1 MVALLKWAAMG
12 AGSFFWGARAD
23 RLGSRVVTVAGG
35 VLMGLGLVLSSQAT
49 ALWQLDVTFG
59 LFVGFAAGAF
69 LTPLSVT
76 ATKWFTANRGL
87 AVGVVS
93 AGGGVGLL
101 LLSPLSRWLTSLYDW
116 RVALLVLGAL
126 AWLAILPPALLLPNA
141 PPEVG
146 AAPPRGPPAPPRPA
160 PPAPG

>member
-59 LFVGFAAGAF
+59 LFVGFAAGAL
-69 LTPLSVT
+69 LTPLSGP
-76 ATKWFTANRGL
+76 ATKWFTPNRGL
-87 AVGVVS
+87 AVGAGS
-93 AGGGVGLL
+93 ARGGCRRVLL
-101 LLSPLSRWLTSLYDW
+101 PPPPPRLTAPPQP
-116 RVALLVLGAL
+116 RRPRPVAL
-126 AWLAILPPALLLPNA
+126 PA
-141 PPEVG
+141 
-146 AAPPRGPPAPPRPA
+146 
-160 PPAPG
+160 